1 MTNLYRLA
9 VVLLIA
15 IATANAATIY
25 QNGAPNLDS
34 GNEMT
39 SRLQAEDFVLNEA
52 NSLTGVRFWAF
63 YYNDLAA
70 GYLGSVAWGIYAD
83 SNGQPGS
90 VLFYGLVTP
99 VLSAGSENCC
109 AGIAAELQFGLP
121 NISLASGTY
130 WLALHNGPT
139 SRTSNED
146 FYWQTTDANSSVR
159 GVEQAAPFGQS
170 IWQNTNQEHAFEL
183 QGNSL
188 PATAPVPEPST
199 FFLVGSVIVGLIWQ
213 RRR

>member
-63 YYNDLAA
+63 YYNDFAS
-70 GYLGSVAWGIYAD
+70 GYLGSVAWGIYSD
-83 SNGQPGS
+83 SNGQPGG
-90 VLFYGLVTP
+90 VLFSGLVTP
-99 VLSAGSENCC
+99 ALSAGSENCC

-130 WLALHNGPT
+130 WLVLHNGPT

-159 GVEQAAPFGQS
+159 GMEQTAPFGQS
-170 IWQNTNQEHAFEL
+170 VWQNTNQEHAFEL
-183 QGNSL
+183 QGSGS
-188 PATAPVPEPST
+188 AAAPVPEPST
-199 FFLVGSVIVGLIWQ
+199 FFLVGPVIVGLIWQ
-213 RRR
+213 RRK